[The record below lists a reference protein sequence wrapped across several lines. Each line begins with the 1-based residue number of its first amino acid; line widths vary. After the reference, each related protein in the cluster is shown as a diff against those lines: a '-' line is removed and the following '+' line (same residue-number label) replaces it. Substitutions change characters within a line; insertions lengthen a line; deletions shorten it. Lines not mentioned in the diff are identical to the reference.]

1 MLNFFTGRGNSGAD
15 VRGSGWGKSGGPL
28 QRGGGVLGILDG
40 GRKSCGPSA
49 NYFIKIQN
57 QIIVKIFEGKSIVNI
72 LDGWPHSRGG

>member
-1 MLNFFTGRGNSGAD
+1 MLEGVVGENQGD
-15 VRGSGWGKSGGPL
+15 PCK
-28 QRGGGVLGILDG
+28 GGGVLGILDG